1 MASKARLFYSK
12 ELKIGII
19 SKLSEKQSHYIKSVM
34 RLKPGETISL
44 FNSFNGEWEATI
56 LTHGNNTT
64 EFKVQKQSK
73 LLKKENNL
81 WLAFSPIKKIPQDM
95 MLQKTTELGVEKF
108 FPILCERTVVRELNI
123 ERSKKILIEAS
134 EQSNRIIVPEIFQLK
149 KLKDFIKTFPE
160 NGKIIF
166 CDINSNLKSLKNIE
180 QKNPVCILIGPEGDF
195 SENERQS
202 LVDNKKV
209 LSISLGRNVLR
220 AETAAIAATS
230 ILSYQLSFT
239 GIK

>member
-1 MASKARLFYSK
+1 MNSKIRLYFSNDLSAGK
-12 ELKIGII
+12 VLKLG
-19 SKLSEKQSHYIKSVM
+19 KKQSHYIKNVL
-34 RLKPGETISL
+34 RLLTGDKISL
-44 FNSFNGEWEATI
+44 FNSINGEWEAKI
-56 LTHGNNTT
+56 VSHGKDNS
-64 EFKVQKQSK
+64 ELYVEKQARAEESRK
-73 LLKKENNL
+73 NL
-81 WLAFSPIKKIPQDM
+81 WLAFSIIKKIPQDM